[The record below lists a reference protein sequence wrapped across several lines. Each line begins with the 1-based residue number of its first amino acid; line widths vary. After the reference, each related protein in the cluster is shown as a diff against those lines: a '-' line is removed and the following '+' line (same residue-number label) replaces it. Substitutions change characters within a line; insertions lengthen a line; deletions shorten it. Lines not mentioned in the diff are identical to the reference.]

1 LGGLV
6 ALGRIVVGVRATVA
20 SSNLVENLFPIGGG
34 VMLIH
39 DGRSGIY
46 SGRSTGQ
53 YLLRRHPLR
62 LGKMVLRVKLSVV
75 LEVIWLVVIGNWTRR
90 AYERGRVT
98 RQHVQ
103 RCARDWLVD
112 GLYVSVELEANAS
125 ARGASF
131 GDWHCGLLS
140 SSD

>member
-1 LGGLV
+1 MTSGY
-6 ALGRIVVGVRATVA
+6 
-20 SSNLVENLFPIGGG
+20 LVENRRLVGGS
-34 VMLIH
+34 VMLLH

-112 GLYVSVELEANAS
+112 GLYVSVELEAHAS
-125 ARGASF
+125 ARGTSF
-131 GDWHCGLLS
+131 GDWWHW
-140 SSD
+140 